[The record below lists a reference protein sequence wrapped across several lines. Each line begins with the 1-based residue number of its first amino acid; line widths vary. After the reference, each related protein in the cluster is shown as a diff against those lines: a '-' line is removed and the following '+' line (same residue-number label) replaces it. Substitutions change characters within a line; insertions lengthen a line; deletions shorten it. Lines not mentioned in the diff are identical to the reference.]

1 MAIIYEKGKGTTYT
15 GFDKVQYTFGNM
27 IEKIKSA
34 PSRILDGI
42 EARDKKRQDFK
53 RKRNTK
59 MIENTF
65 GSVENYNNFANGTS
79 TKQK

>member
-1 MAIIYEKGKGTTYT
+1 MALIWEAGKGTTYT
-15 GFDKVQYTFGNM
+15 GFDKVQHTFGNI

-34 PSRILDGI
+34 PRRILDDL
-42 EARDKKRQDFK
+42 EARDKKIQDYK

-65 GSVENYNNFANGTS
+65 GSVENYNNFVNGTS